1 MSIWVRLWIALLV
14 VADRLLGT
22 HLVEREMQR
31 LQQLLGSFERQAD
44 ALRQQMRE
52 LNQLLYVV
60 QVEMCVLCL
69 RKRQLLRPDDW
80 QRFAPH
86 ESAEEE
92 KFLDLVIDRLVKRG
106 LGTIRTETVGE
117 NVYVYYLNPD
127 WEAIVNLLNAWR
139 DKLDPVTVEWLDE
152 MLSPKA

>member
-1 MSIWVRLWIALLV
+1 M
-14 VADRLLGT
+14 
-22 HLVEREMQR
+22 ER
-31 LQQLLGSFERQAD
+31 LQRLLGSFERQANV
-44 ALRQQMRE
+44 LRQQMRE
-52 LNQLLYVV
+52 LNRLLYVV

-80 QRFAPH
+80 QRFAPS

-92 KFLDLVIDRLVKRG
+92 KLLDLVIDRLVKRG

-117 NVYVYYLNPD
+117 NTYIYYLNPD

-139 DKLDPVTVEWLDE
+139 EKLDPVTVEWLDE
-152 MLSPKA
+152 MLFPKA

>member
-22 HLVEREMQR
+22 HLVEREMKRLQR
-31 LQQLLGSFERQAD
+31 LLSGFERQAD

-86 ESAEEE
+86 ESTEDE
-92 KFLDLVIDRLVKRG
+92 KLLDLVIDRLVKQG
-106 LGTIRTETVGE
+106 LCTIRTETVGE

-127 WEAIVNLLNAWR
+127 WEAIVNLLNVWR